1 MQEKL
6 YLCRRNH
13 KKAMKTARFIL
24 SLLAGLLFV
33 SCRPVPA
40 FQGAEP
46 TARACYDQA
55 LAAFKA
61 DSTQLGEQ
69 LLQQAIRLADSEQD
83 LHTLYLSQLELAK
96 SLSWG
101 NTEAALD
108 MARLALH
115 NYERR
120 PDSERN
126 HIIILDYIGTYA
138 SQLAFNNDT
147 PFDEALRYTHQAYE
161 LAIASRDSLGNELVS
176 QTLTSLANI
185 HWATD
190 DYAEALR
197 LAREATACAP
207 AHLLLGA
214 QQVLARCLVSC
225 DSLDEAEAVYR
236 QMEPGKDLQAA
247 YIVESNL
254 AKLALRRNDTEAA
267 ETAIDEAFSHA
278 EDLYFDALHQKDAYY
293 RATLSEQ
300 QENERLRYAS
310 QLHRRTIWGLL
321 VIVLLA
327 AVAAS
332 LVMRYR
338 LKMMAQRR
346 LSDVWSRKHEIDERI
361 HQTLLQRQGMEAQ
374 QELLRQREG
383 TIRFLKDFI
392 FQRSEIIKKLDA
404 GGDRH
409 VNISAGDWWE
419 IEQTLNAIDHDRFK
433 RLRQNYPALREED
446 VQMCILTSLHVLNR
460 TIGNI
465 YGLTISAVQHR
476 KLKIKKE
483 IFGEDDPE
491 MTLEQVL
498 ENV

>member
-1 MQEKL
+1 M
-6 YLCRRNH
+6 
-13 KKAMKTARFIL
+13 
-24 SLLAGLLFV
+24 LFMA
-33 SCRPVPA
+33 CRPTTA
-40 FQGAEP
+40 SRGAEP
-46 TARACYDQA
+46 AARACYDQA

-83 LHTLYLSQLELAK
+83 LHTLYLAQLELAK
-96 SLSWG
+96 FLSWG

-108 MARLALH
+108 MARRALQT
-115 NYERR
+115 YGRR
-120 PDSERN
+120 PDGERN
-126 HIIILDYIGTYA
+126 HIILLDYIGTYA

-147 PFDEALRYTHQAYE
+147 SFDEALRYTHQAHE
-161 LAIASRDSLGNELVS
+161 LAVASRDSLGDELVS

-185 HWATD
+185 HWAMD
-190 DYAEALR
+190 DNDEALR
-197 LAREATACAP
+197 LAREAAACAP
-207 AHLLLGA
+207 ENLLLGA

-225 DSLDEAEAVYR
+225 DSLEAAEAVYR
-236 QMEPGKDLQAA
+236 RMQPGKDLQAA

-267 ETAIDEAFSHA
+267 EDAIDEAFSHA
-278 EDLYFDALHQKDAYY
+278 EDLYFDALHQKNAYY
-293 RATLSEQ
+293 QTTLREQ

-310 QLHRRTIWGLL
+310 QLHRRTLWGLL
-321 VIVLLA
+321 VIIVLAGA
-327 AVAAS
+327 AA
-332 LVMRYR
+332 LMVMRYR
-338 LKMMAQRR
+338 MKMMAQRR
-346 LSDVWSRKHEIDERI
+346 LSDAWNRKHELDERI
-361 HQTLLQRQGMEAQ
+361 HQTLLQRQGIEAQ
-374 QELLRQREG
+374 RKLLRQREG
-383 TIRFLKDFI
+383 TINFLKDFI

-404 GGDRH
+404 SGDRH

-419 IEQTLNAIDHDRFK
+419 IERTLNAIDHDRFT

-446 VQMCILTSLHVLNR
+446 IQMCILTCLHVRNR

-476 KLKIKKE
+476 KLKLKKE

>member
-1 MQEKL
+1 M
-6 YLCRRNH
+6 
-13 KKAMKTARFIL
+13 A
-24 SLLAGLLFV
+24 
-33 SCRPVPA
+33 CRPA
-40 FQGAEP
+40 TTSRHAEP

-61 DSTQLGEQ
+61 DSTQQGEQ

-83 LHTLYLSQLELAK
+83 LHTLYLAQLELAK

-108 MARLALH
+108 MAQQALQT
-115 NYERR
+115 YERR

-138 SQLAFNNDT
+138 SQMAFNNDT
-147 PFDEALRYTHQAYE
+147 SFDEALRYTHQAHE
-161 LAIASRDSLGNELVS
+161 LALASRDSLGDELVS

-185 HWATD
+185 HWAMD
-190 DYAEALR
+190 DNAEALR

-236 QMEPGKDLQAA
+236 QMQPGHDLQAA

-254 AKLALRRNDTEAA
+254 AKLALLRNDAEAA
-267 ETAIDEAFSHA
+267 EAAIDEAFSHA

-293 RATLSEQ
+293 QTTLREQ

-310 QLHRRTIWGLL
+310 QLHRRTLWGLFAILIVIGATTAL
-321 VIVLLA
+321 VA
-327 AVAAS
+327 
-332 LVMRYR
+332 RYR
-338 LKMMAQRR
+338 MRLMAQQR
-346 LSDVWSRKHEIDERI
+346 LSDAWSRKHEIDERI
-361 HQTLLQRQGMEAQ
+361 HQTLLQRQAMEAQ
-374 QELLRQREG
+374 REILRQREG

-392 FQRSEIIKKLDA
+392 FQRSEIIKKLGA
-404 GGDRH
+404 NENRH
-409 VNISAGDWWE
+409 VHISAGDWWE
-419 IEQTLNAIDHDRFK
+419 IEQTLNAIDHDRFV
-433 RLRQNYPALREED
+433 RLRQNYPELREED
-446 VQMCILTSLHVLNR
+446 VQMCILTCLHVLNR

-476 KLKIKKE
+476 KLKLKKE
-483 IFGEDDPE
+483 IFGQDDPDT
-491 MTLEQVL
+491 TLEQVL